1 MNETTKKLT
10 DEQADALIEQ
20 AIGRNWQ
27 KWHGTETLRRVVR
40 HVSDSL
46 SSASAPEP
54 VALTDGK
61 WDGAEEWMPLA
72 WELCA
77 NECGEDACT
86 ELVWEGSPIPE
97 PWGDRWLE
105 YEDQAKEM
113 ISMVRKH
120 VPALA
125 ASQPAPV
132 EAQAVAVPEGWKLVP
147 VEPTEDMW
155 GELARDV
162 VMWLYMEGTPH
173 YGSKLHKHLR
183 ALGHTVPE
191 WLYREIPDAD
201 RTPPKGTVAAVIYKA
216 MLAAAPTPSKGEVHE

>member
-132 EAQAVAVPEGWKLVP
+132 ALTDIRAVFQKEFGPYGMSRNNEPGSDLDGYQDSHTQMAWRAMKLGAGFRTRLEAVAP
-147 VEPTEDMW
+147 
-155 GELARDV
+155 
-162 VMWLYMEGTPH
+162 
-173 YGSKLHKHLR
+173 
-183 ALGHTVPE
+183 ALKEQG
-191 WLYREIPDAD
+191 
-201 RTPPKGTVAAVIYKA
+201 
-216 MLAAAPTPSKGEVHE
+216 